1 MYDYHKLYQKNFKN
15 LPKISFW
22 ATFIGVFVVVI
33 AGAILL
39 AKLADMVFVAF
50 LVLVH
55 GSALAVCLA
64 RFARWLCAVN
74 ISQKVVVADTL
85 LAMKSG
91 NAGTPDT
98 ANSVKAA
105 PLAKVAPKPEK
116 TKLPD
121 GQKRCWACETVQ
133 SAVRDFCIQ
142 CNEKL

>member
-15 LPKISFW
+15 LPQISFW
-22 ATFIGVFVVVI
+22 ATFIGVFVDVI

-39 AKLADMVFVAF
+39 AKLADMVFLAI
-50 LVLVH
+50 LVLVA
-55 GSALAVCLA
+55 GLALAVCLA
-64 RFARWLCAVN
+64 CSASWLCAVN

-98 ANSVKAA
+98 ANSVKA
-105 PLAKVAPKPEK
+105 PKPEK

-133 SAVRDFCIQ
+133 SADRNFCIQ